1 MQRGSQVTLGAVHA
15 QPTAPS
21 HLNGNDTMYRLH
33 GFCQS
38 GNTFKVAFLLRAL
51 RQPWEP
57 VFVDFMNGVTRTEEW
72 RGQSNEMG
80 EVPILDDGEL
90 RLTQSGVIL
99 SYLAR
104 KHGAF
109 GGADEA
115 EQREVLRWLL
125 FDNHKLTSYFASYR
139 FMKAFG
145 PVAPDPAVMGW
156 LRGRLDNAFGIVD
169 KHLASREFMVGNTPT
184 IADISLCG
192 YLFYPVEESGFEVA
206 ERFPHVSQWLARLR
220 SLPGWAD
227 PYDILPGE
235 IIQPKW

>member
-1 MQRGSQVTLGAVHA
+1 
-15 QPTAPS
+15 
-21 HLNGNDTMYRLH
+21 MYQLH

-51 RQPWEP
+51 NQAWEP
-57 VFVDFMNGVTRTEEW
+57 KFVDFMNGVTRTGEW
-72 RGQSNEMG
+72 REGTNEMG
-80 EVPILDDGEL
+80 EVPVLDDGAR

-99 SYLAR
+99 TYLAA

-109 GGADEA
+109 GGASEDE
-115 EQREVLRWLL
+115 RLEVLRWLL
-125 FDNHKLTSYFASYR
+125 FDNHKFTSYFATYR

-145 PVAPDPAVMGW
+145 PAASDPAVMNW

-169 KHLASREFMVGNTPT
+169 KHLAGRAYLVSKAPT

-192 YLFYPVEESGFEVA
+192 YLFYPVAESGYEVA
-206 ERFPHVSQWLARLR
+206 GRFPNIAAWLERVR
-220 SLPGWAD
+220 EIPGWAN

-235 IIQPKW
+235 VIAPRW